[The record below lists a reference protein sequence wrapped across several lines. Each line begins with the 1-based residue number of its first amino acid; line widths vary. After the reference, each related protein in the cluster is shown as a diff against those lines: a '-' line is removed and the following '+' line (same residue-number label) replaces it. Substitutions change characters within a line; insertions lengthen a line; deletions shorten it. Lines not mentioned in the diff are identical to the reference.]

1 MKEMM
6 KQSMNDLDFGDALNV
21 ELQKLQRQR
30 AVRSSSLEDRRSSYS
45 RRTTSTVASLDTAKS
60 SSTAALSEQKTLK
73 IPLTL
78 SHWDSVDQTCK
89 LDGPLSLH
97 ESTIMMNSDTGQS
110 PEKSRSQSVEDPSQN
125 STEQMNGQIN
135 YDELCNIKNL
145 KDEEVLVKLVE
156 IVQALRGLKEY
167 DRGET
172 MKILKSIGDTYW
184 SYRAIRKKIGD
195 VLTDEGFAEITMK
208 ILKTLNGKG
217 IFKNDSIWFPVYYC
231 FNTMWNYSDA
241 SLKLA
246 KSIAENDGVRFFTIN
261 CDHEPYLKNLH
272 SKNVYYVVKAS
283 MSILHNISRTTDI
296 HHHFK
301 DNGTTEVMLKFAT
314 WKDLT
319 YEMLKVMSLLTLAHI
334 VEEED
339 NDKLIDETGAIE
351 CCVKYVQKALTS
363 QKRRH
368 LGFTPHELMD
378 GMSKLAVNDKNK
390 KKIVDAGA
398 LPIFLDMLK
407 GDHVEEQ
414 AITARALWTLSFDKD
429 VCQQIIEFPEM
440 MERLE
445 ALRSSGDKEVTKNVN
460 GALFVLKGENDV
472 SKRPKSAKKN
482 KGHVFISYS
491 WNEKEIVMKLRER
504 LKKEGVEVWIDVER
518 MGGSTLSAMAEAV
531 ENAAVVLICMSEKYK
546 QSPNCRLEAEYTFQM
561 RKEYIP
567 LMVQTRY
574 RPDGWLGMILG
585 AKLYFDFSGK
595 YPFEKPWNGLMKE
608 LKGMGRL
615 SVLDGNSTDRT
626 DAPIMSSSTSVHS
639 SQPIRQSSMSSKIYQ
654 MNTEDVSN
662 WLCSLKL
669 DGCVPS
675 FAQFDGKL
683 LAQLKSMKSEAAE
696 FYYHCL
702 EKNMNMN
709 LVEILTFTDGLE
721 KL

>member
-1 MKEMM
+1 MYRESRLKS
-6 KQSMNDLDFGDALNV
+6 QTDS
-21 ELQKLQRQR
+21 
-30 AVRSSSLEDRRSSYS
+30 AVPSN
-45 RRTTSTVASLDTAKS
+45 
-60 SSTAALSEQKTLK
+60 
-73 IPLTL
+73 
-78 SHWDSVDQTCK
+78 
-89 LDGPLSLH
+89 GPLSLH
-97 ESTIMMNSDTGQS
+97 ESTIMMNSDSGQS
-110 PEKSRSQSVEDPSQN
+110 PDKSRSQSTEDTSQN
-125 STEQMNGQIN
+125 PTEQMNGQIN
-135 YDELCNIKNL
+135 YDELCNVKNL
-145 KDEEVLVKLVE
+145 KNDEVLSRVSEL
-156 IVQALRGLKEY
+156 VQALRGLDEY

-184 SYRAIRKKIGD
+184 SYRGFWVKIGD
-195 VLTDEGFAEITMK
+195 TLADEGFAEITMK

-231 FNTMWNYSDA
+231 FNTLWNYSDA

-261 CDHEPYLKNLH
+261 CDHAPYIKNLH

-296 HHHFK
+296 HHYFK

-314 WKDLT
+314 SKDLT

-339 NDKLIDETGAIE
+339 NDKLIDETGAID
-351 CCVKYVQKALTS
+351 CCVRYILKALS
-363 QKRRH
+363 SEKRRH

-398 LPIFLDMLK
+398 LPVFLTMLK
-407 GDHVEEQ
+407 GSHKEEQ
-414 AITARALWTLSFDKD
+414 ANAARAIWTLSFDKE
-429 VCQQIIEFPEM
+429 VCQQIVEFPEM
-440 MERLE
+440 METLE
-445 ALRSSGDKEVTKNVN
+445 SLKTSQDKEVVKNVN

-491 WNEKEIVMKLRER
+491 WNEKEIIMKLRER

-567 LMVQTRY
+567 LMVQKRY

-615 SVLDGNSTDRT
+615 SVLENNALDKT
-626 DAPIMSSSTSVHS
+626 DAPVASSSPAMFS
-639 SQPIRQSSMSSKIYQ
+639 SQPRRQSSVSSKLYQ

-683 LAQLKSMKSEAAE
+683 LAQLKSMKNEAAE

-702 EKNMNMN
+702 EKNLNMN
-709 LVEILTFTDGLE
+709 LVEILTFTEGLE

>member
-1 MKEMM
+1 
-6 KQSMNDLDFGDALNV
+6 MNDLDFGDALNV

-45 RRTTSTVASLDTAKS
+45 QRTTSTITSLDTGKS
-60 SSTAALSEQKTLK
+60 SSVLALSDQKTLK

-97 ESTIMMNSDTGQS
+97 ESTIMMNADTGQS
-110 PEKSRSQSVEDPSQN
+110 PPKSERQSMEDTSQN
-125 STEQMNGQIN
+125 PTEQMNGQIN
-135 YDELCNIKNL
+135 YDEICNIKNL
-145 KDEEVLVKLVE
+145 KDEEMLQRVPEL
-156 IVQALRGLKEY
+156 VQALRGLDEY
-167 DRGET
+167 DRAET
-172 MKILKSIGDTYW
+172 MKILKSVGDTYW
-184 SYRAIRKKIGD
+184 NFRAIRNKIGNA
-195 VLTDEGFAEITMK
+195 LADEGFAEITMK

-231 FNTMWNYSDA
+231 FNTLWNYSDA
-241 SLKLA
+241 SQLPSSQGNSFPLTINCDHEP
-246 KSIAENDGVRFFTIN
+246 SIKNLHSKVIYFFTIN
-261 CDHEPYLKNLH
+261 CDHEPYIKNLH

-296 HHHFK
+296 HHYFK
-301 DNGTTEVMLKFAT
+301 ENGTTEVMLKFAT

-351 CCVKYVQKALTS
+351 SCIKYITKALKNS
-363 QKRRH
+363 KRRH
-368 LGFTPHELMD
+368 LGFTPQEVMD
-378 GMSKLAVNDKNK
+378 GLSKLAVNDKNK
-390 KKIVDAGA
+390 KKIIEAGA
-398 LPIFLDMLK
+398 LPVFLEMLK
-407 GDHVEEQ
+407 GEHTEEQ
-414 AITARALWTLSFDKD
+414 AITARAIWNLSFDKE
-429 VCQQIIEFPEM
+429 VCQQIVEYPEM
-440 MERLE
+440 IERLE
-445 ALRSSGDKEVTKNVN
+445 SLTNSQDKIVAKNVS

-491 WNEKEIVMKLRER
+491 WNEKEIVMKIRER

-531 ENAAVVLICMSEKYK
+531 ENAALVLICMSEKYK
-546 QSPNCRLEAEYTFQM
+546 ESPNCRLEAEYTFQL

-567 LMVQTRY
+567 LMVQKRY

-608 LKGMGRL
+608 LKSIGRL
-615 SVLDGNSTDRT
+615 SVLENPTT
-626 DAPIMSSSTSVHS
+626 
-639 SQPIRQSSMSSKIYQ
+639 
-654 MNTEDVSN
+654 
-662 WLCSLKL
+662 
-669 DGCVPS
+669 
-675 FAQFDGKL
+675 
-683 LAQLKSMKSEAAE
+683 
-696 FYYHCL
+696 
-702 EKNMNMN
+702 
-709 LVEILTFTDGLE
+709 
-721 KL
+721 

>member
-1 MKEMM
+1 
-6 KQSMNDLDFGDALNV
+6 
-21 ELQKLQRQR
+21 
-30 AVRSSSLEDRRSSYS
+30 
-45 RRTTSTVASLDTAKS
+45 
-60 SSTAALSEQKTLK
+60 
-73 IPLTL
+73 
-78 SHWDSVDQTCK
+78 
-89 LDGPLSLH
+89 
-97 ESTIMMNSDTGQS
+97 MMNEDTGQS
-110 PEKSRSQSVEDPSQN
+110 PHKSGSQSMEDPSQN
-125 STEQMNGQIN
+125 STEQMNGQVN
-135 YDELCNIKNL
+135 FDEICNVKNL
-145 KDEEVLVKLVE
+145 KDEEILPRVAEL
-156 IVQALRGLKEY
+156 VQALRGLDEY
-167 DRGET
+167 DRGDT
-172 MKILKSIGDTYW
+172 MKILKSVGDTYW
-184 SYRAIRKKIGD
+184 SYRAIRKKIGNI
-195 VLTDEGFAEITMK
+195 LADEGFAEITMK

-231 FNTMWNYSDA
+231 FNTLWNYSDS

-246 KSIAENDGVRFFTIN
+246 KSIADNDGVRFFTIN
-261 CDHEPYLKNLH
+261 CDHEPYIKNLH

-296 HHHFK
+296 HHYFK
-301 DNGTTEVMLKFAT
+301 ENGTTEVMLKFAT

-351 CCVKYVQKALTS
+351 GCIKYINKALKNE
-363 QKRRH
+363 KRRH

-390 KKIVDAGA
+390 KKIIDAGA
-398 LPIFLDMLK
+398 LPVLLQMLK
-407 GDHVEEQ
+407 GEHSEEQ
-414 AITARALWTLSFDKD
+414 AITSRAIWTLSFDKE
-429 VCQQIIEFPEM
+429 VCQQIVEFPEM
-440 MERLE
+440 LERLE
-445 ALRSSGDKEVTKNVN
+445 SLKSSQDKEVLKNVN

-491 WNEKEIVMKLRER
+491 WNEKETIMKIRER

-518 MGGSTLSAMAEAV
+518 MGGSTLAAMAEAV
-531 ENAAVVLICMSEKYK
+531 ENAALVLVCMSEKYK
-546 QSPNCRLEAEYTFQM
+546 QSPNCRLEAEYTFQL

-567 LMVQTRY
+567 LMVQKRY
-574 RPDGWLGMILG
+574 RPDGWLGFILG

-615 SVLDGNSTDRT
+615 SVLDNSDKT
-626 DAPIMSSSTSVHS
+626 DAPIVSSSSS
-639 SQPIRQSSMSSKIYQ
+639 MYGSQPIRQNSTSSRIHQMS
-654 MNTEDVSN
+654 TEDVSN

-702 EKNMNMN
+702 EKKLNMNI
-709 LVEILTFTDGLE
+709 VEILTFTEGLE